1 MEKRKGVRCVT
12 RATRSRSELLLA
24 ARAAG
29 RDMEL
34 VICEICEI
42 CEGPP
47 AGAFLYTE
55 AVPGA
60 DVYR

>member
-1 MEKRKGVRCVT
+1 M
-12 RATRSRSELLLA
+12 LLPWW
-24 ARAAG
+24 G